1 MASSFEKSV
10 KGGTKI
16 KASVRLLLQ
25 HAAAHARARVPC
37 AIARD

>member
-16 KASVRLLLQ
+16 KVGMRCPLQ
-25 HAAAHARARVPC
+25 FPSQRYTVHSAKRP
-37 AIARD
+37 